1 MAKLQPKYGSEKL
14 KEIAEATVDYYIDSI
29 TEKLYDDLLEL
40 QPKYGTGDH
49 EETDNE
55 FYKDFQTVY
64 LNLTKMLLDDAID
77 SINRQK
83 D

>member
-29 TEKLYDDLLEL
+29 TEKLYDDLLE
-40 QPKYGTGDH
+40 TGDY
-49 EETDNE
+49 EETDKE

>member
-1 MAKLQPKYGSEKL
+1 MTKLQPKYGSEKL
-14 KEIAEATVDYYIDSI
+14 KEIAETTVDYYIDSI
-29 TEKLYDDLLEL
+29 TEKLYDDLLE
-40 QPKYGTGDH
+40 TGDYK
-49 EETDNE
+49 ETDDNE
-55 FYKDFQTVY
+55 FYEDFQTVY

>member
-1 MAKLQPKYGSEKL
+1 MTKLQPKYGSEKL

-29 TEKLYDDLLEL
+29 TEKLYDDLLEA
-40 QPKYGTGDH
+40 GDH

>member
-1 MAKLQPKYGSEKL
+1 MAKLQLKSEKL
-14 KEIAEATVDYYIDSI
+14 KEIAKNVVNYYIESI
-29 TEKLYDDLLEL
+29 SETLYDDVIEEL
-40 QPKYGTGDH
+40 GY
-49 EETDNE
+49 EETTDE
-55 FYKDFQTVY
+55 FYKDFTIVY

>member
-1 MAKLQPKYGSEKL
+1 MTKLQPKYGSEKL

-29 TEKLYDDLLEL
+29 TEKLYDDLLE
-40 QPKYGTGDH
+40 TGDYKD
-49 EETDNE
+49 TNDK
-55 FYKDFQTVY
+55 FSKDFQTVY

>member
-1 MAKLQPKYGSEKL
+1 MTKLQPKYGSEKL

-29 TEKLYDDLLEL
+29 TEKLYDDLLE
-40 QPKYGTGDH
+40 TGNYK
-49 EETDNE
+49 ETDDNE
-55 FYKDFQTVY
+55 FYEDFQTVY

-77 SINRQK
+77 SVNRQK

>member
-29 TEKLYDDLLEL
+29 TEKLYDDLLE
-40 QPKYGTGDH
+40 TGDY

-64 LNLTKMLLDDAID
+64 LNLTKMLLNDAID

>member
-29 TEKLYDDLLEL
+29 TEKLYDDLLETSD
-40 QPKYGTGDH
+40 Y

>member
-1 MAKLQPKYGSEKL
+1 MTKLQPKYGSEKL

-29 TEKLYDDLLEL
+29 TEKLYDDLLE
-40 QPKYGTGDH
+40 TGNYK
-49 EETDNE
+49 ETDDNE
-55 FYKDFQTVY
+55 FYEDFQTVY

-77 SINRQK
+77 SLNRQK

>member
-29 TEKLYDDLLEL
+29 TEKLYDDLLE
-40 QPKYGTGDH
+40 TGDY

>member
-29 TEKLYDDLLEL
+29 TEKLYDDLLE
-40 QPKYGTGDH
+40 TGDYKD
-49 EETDNE
+49 TNDK
-55 FYKDFQTVY
+55 FSKDFQTVY

>member
-1 MAKLQPKYGSEKL
+1 MTKLELKSEKL

-29 TEKLYDDLLEL
+29 TEKLYDDLLE
-40 QPKYGTGDH
+40 TGDYKD
-49 EETDNE
+49 TNDK
-55 FYKDFQTVY
+55 FSKDFQTVY
-64 LNLTKMLLDDAID
+64 LNLTKILLDDAID

>member
-29 TEKLYDDLLEL
+29 TEKLYDDLLE
-40 QPKYGTGDH
+40 TGNYK
-49 EETDNE
+49 ETDKE

>member
-1 MAKLQPKYGSEKL
+1 MTKLQPKYGSEKL

-29 TEKLYDDLLEL
+29 TEKLYDDLLE
-40 QPKYGTGDH
+40 TGNYK
-49 EETDNE
+49 ETDDNE
-55 FYKDFQTVY
+55 FYEDFQTVY
-64 LNLTKMLLDDAID
+64 LNLTKMLLDDAVD

>member
-1 MAKLQPKYGSEKL
+1 MAKLQLKSEKL
-14 KEIAEATVDYYIDSI
+14 KEIAKNVVNYYIESI
-29 TEKLYDDLLEL
+29 SETLYDDVIEEL
-40 QPKYGTGDH
+40 GY
-49 EETDNE
+49 EETTDE
-55 FYKDFQTVY
+55 FYKDFIIVY

>member
-29 TEKLYDDLLEL
+29 TEKLYDDLLE
-40 QPKYGTGDH
+40 TGDY
-49 EETDNE
+49 EETDKE

-64 LNLTKMLLDDAID
+64 LNLTKMLLDDAVD

>member
-29 TEKLYDDLLEL
+29 TEKLYDDLLETDD
-40 QPKYGTGDH
+40 Y
-49 EETDNE
+49 EETDDKE
-55 FYKDFQTVY
+55 FYEDFQTVY

>member
-1 MAKLQPKYGSEKL
+1 MAQNKLQPKYGSEKL

-29 TEKLYDDLLEL
+29 TEKLYDDLLE
-40 QPKYGTGDH
+40 TSDH
-49 EETDNE
+49 EETDDKE
-55 FYKDFQTVY
+55 FYEDFQTVY

>member
-1 MAKLQPKYGSEKL
+1 MTNSEKL

-29 TEKLYDDLLEL
+29 TEKLYDDLLE
-40 QPKYGTGDH
+40 TGDY
-49 EETDNE
+49 EETDKE

>member
-29 TEKLYDDLLEL
+29 TEKLYDDLLE
-40 QPKYGTGDH
+40 TGNYK
-49 EETDNE
+49 ETDDNE
-55 FYKDFQTVY
+55 FYEDFQTVY

-77 SINRQK
+77 SVNRQK

>member
-1 MAKLQPKYGSEKL
+1 MAKLQLKSEKL
-14 KEIAEATVDYYIDSI
+14 KEIAENVVNYYIESI
-29 TEKLYDDLLEL
+29 SETLYDDVIEEL
-40 QPKYGTGDH
+40 GYK
-49 EETDNE
+49 ETTDE
-55 FYKDFQTVY
+55 FYKDFTIVY

>member
-1 MAKLQPKYGSEKL
+1 MAQNKLQPKYGSEKL

-29 TEKLYDDLLEL
+29 TEKLYDDLLE
-40 QPKYGTGDH
+40 TGNYK
-49 EETDNE
+49 ETDDNE
-55 FYKDFQTVY
+55 FYEDFQTVY

>member
-1 MAKLQPKYGSEKL
+1 MAKLQLKSEKL

-29 TEKLYDDLLEL
+29 TEKLYDDLLE
-40 QPKYGTGDH
+40 TGNYK
-49 EETDNE
+49 ETDDNE
-55 FYKDFQTVY
+55 FYEDFQTVY

>member
-1 MAKLQPKYGSEKL
+1 MAKLQLKSEKL
-14 KEIAEATVDYYIDSI
+14 KEIAKNVVNYYIESI
-29 TEKLYDDLLEL
+29 SETLYDDVIEEL
-40 QPKYGTGDH
+40 GYK
-49 EETDNE
+49 ETTDE
-55 FYKDFQTVY
+55 FYKDFIIVY

>member
-1 MAKLQPKYGSEKL
+1 MAKLQLKSEKL
-14 KEIAEATVDYYIDSI
+14 KEIVEATVDYYIDSI

>member
-1 MAKLQPKYGSEKL
+1 MTKKSEKL
-14 KEIAEATVDYYIDSI
+14 KEIAENVVNYYIESI
-29 TEKLYDDLLEL
+29 SETLYDDVIEEL
-40 QPKYGTGDH
+40 GYK
-49 EETDNE
+49 ETTDE
-55 FYKDFQTVY
+55 FYKDFTIVY

>member
-29 TEKLYDDLLEL
+29 TEKLYDDIIEEL
-40 QPKYGTGDH
+40 GY
-49 EETDNE
+49 EETTDE
-55 FYKDFQTVY
+55 FYKDFTIVY
-64 LNLTKMLLDDAID
+64 LNLTKMLLNDAID
-77 SINRQK
+77 NINRQK

>member
-29 TEKLYDDLLEL
+29 TEKLYDDLLE
-40 QPKYGTGDH
+40 TGNYK
-49 EETDNE
+49 ETDDNE
-55 FYKDFQTVY
+55 FYEDFQTVY

>member
-1 MAKLQPKYGSEKL
+1 MTKLQPKYGSEKL

-29 TEKLYDDLLEL
+29 TEKLYDDLLE
-40 QPKYGTGDH
+40 TGNYK
-49 EETDNE
+49 ETDDNE
-55 FYKDFQTVY
+55 FYEDFQTVY
-64 LNLTKMLLDDAID
+64 LNLTKMLLDDASD

>member
-1 MAKLQPKYGSEKL
+1 MTKLQPKYGSEKL

-29 TEKLYDDLLEL
+29 TEKLYDDLLE
-40 QPKYGTGDH
+40 TGNYK
-49 EETDNE
+49 ETDDNE
-55 FYKDFQTVY
+55 FYEDFQTVY

>member
-1 MAKLQPKYGSEKL
+1 MTKLQLKSEKL

-29 TEKLYDDLLEL
+29 TEKLYDDLLE
-40 QPKYGTGDH
+40 TGNYK
-49 EETDNE
+49 ETDDNE
-55 FYKDFQTVY
+55 FYEDFQTVY
-64 LNLTKMLLDDAID
+64 LNLTKKLLDDAID

>member
-29 TEKLYDDLLEL
+29 TEKLYDDLLE
-40 QPKYGTGDH
+40 TSDH

>member
-1 MAKLQPKYGSEKL
+1 MTKLQLKSEKL

-29 TEKLYDDLLEL
+29 TEKLYDDLLE
-40 QPKYGTGDH
+40 TGNYK
-49 EETDNE
+49 ETDDNE
-55 FYKDFQTVY
+55 FYEDFQTVY

>member
-29 TEKLYDDLLEL
+29 TEKLYDDLLE
-40 QPKYGTGDH
+40 TSDH
-49 EETDNE
+49 KETDNE

>member
-29 TEKLYDDLLEL
+29 TEKLYDDLLE
-40 QPKYGTGDH
+40 TGNYK
-49 EETDNE
+49 ETDDNE
-55 FYKDFQTVY
+55 FYEDFQTIY
-64 LNLTKMLLDDAID
+64 LNLTKMLLDAAID
-77 SINRQK
+77 SVNRQK